1 MYPLVAQL
9 DFLSNAGPSHYKVP
23 SLLSK
28 SCESTHRQAP
38 AYTQVGR
45 SVKGGFHEDFGKVTS
60 ITARLYNTMVQM
72 CACFAFLG
80 TFSFKRI
87 MRAGVNTVV
96 SDPLPLQQNST
107 CCHDHSNKVLHAPSP
122 HYTSNITE
130 V

>member
-1 MYPLVAQL
+1 MYPLAAQL

-60 ITARLYNTMVQM
+60 ITGTVLYVYGQM
-72 CACFAFLG
+72 CIYFAFLG
-80 TFSFKRI
+80 I
-87 MRAGVNTVV
+87 
-96 SDPLPLQQNST
+96 
-107 CCHDHSNKVLHAPSP
+107 
-122 HYTSNITE
+122 
-130 V
+130 